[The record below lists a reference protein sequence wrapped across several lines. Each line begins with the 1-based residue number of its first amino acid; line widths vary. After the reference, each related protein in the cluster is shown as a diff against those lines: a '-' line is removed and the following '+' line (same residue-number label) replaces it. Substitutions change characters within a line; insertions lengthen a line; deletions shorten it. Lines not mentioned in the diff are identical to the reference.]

1 MDIHNSDS
9 GIIFQLINEPS
20 DPKKL
25 ETTKKI
31 KNNFFISVWIVFL
44 LLFVAYSIYL
54 LVEST
59 DLAKINNP
67 STDQIV
73 TLVSFKVIL
82 GVYFFISVINIKKI
96 INTKTW
102 LPLIVLAGLISR
114 VILIPSTPVLEDDY
128 YRYMWDG
135 AVTANGIN
143 PFKYSPLEVEKDSI
157 HIPEELVHLKNES
170 GKIFENINH
179 RHIRTIYPMLAQ
191 FTFAAA
197 YFISP
202 WQTWSWKL
210 ILLLF
215 DLLLLIVLLRLLKF
229 LKMPLIFISFYWLNP
244 ILLHEFYSA
253 AHMDLLALPFVVLSL
268 FSFIKKKQSIAIVLL
283 AIATGFKVWPLVLLP
298 FYIREI
304 RSDKKLMFKTIAFYF
319 GITIILFI
327 PVMISGIDNS
337 LGFVRYAEAWVNNS
351 AFYNLFSELIKWIVS
366 TIGLSFSYNYLLP
379 RIGVGIIYFI
389 ILHFI
394 IRKRSED
401 NFSFFEKALLIVAIL
416 FLISPA
422 QFPWYYTWIVPLLV
436 IRPKA
441 ALLFYPV
448 LLPLYNLNYISNY
461 FIYLQH
467 LPVILFFM
475 WELKTQKMKK
485 YFEFRV

>member
-96 INTKTW
+96 INTKPW

-215 DLLLLIVLLRLLKF
+215 DLLLLIVL
-229 LKMPLIFISFYWLNP
+229 
-244 ILLHEFYSA
+244 
-253 AHMDLLALPFVVLSL
+253 
-268 FSFIKKKQSIAIVLL
+268 
-283 AIATGFKVWPLVLLP
+283 
-298 FYIREI
+298 
-304 RSDKKLMFKTIAFYF
+304 
-319 GITIILFI
+319 
-327 PVMISGIDNS
+327 
-337 LGFVRYAEAWVNNS
+337 
-351 AFYNLFSELIKWIVS
+351 
-366 TIGLSFSYNYLLP
+366 
-379 RIGVGIIYFI
+379 
-389 ILHFI
+389 
-394 IRKRSED
+394 
-401 NFSFFEKALLIVAIL
+401 
-416 FLISPA
+416 
-422 QFPWYYTWIVPLLV
+422 
-436 IRPKA
+436 
-441 ALLFYPV
+441 
-448 LLPLYNLNYISNY
+448 
-461 FIYLQH
+461 
-467 LPVILFFM
+467 
-475 WELKTQKMKK
+475 
-485 YFEFRV
+485 